1 MSCSLCCL
9 EHLSVTSAECALLCV
24 QLDRLIEV
32 QPSQAQ
38 ALNSQLPPGFM
49 YVPAACLP
57 ADYQEALQLTSPAAL
72 AADGKLPP
80 APLVPPPVSAP
91 NLASADGTR
100 TSSEAG
106 GGGSLPQQAPG
117 AVAAVPGASP
127 QQADGNRAAG
137 PTGPSDGTA
146 ATSAAASGAAQS
158 TPRASTETDE
168 DYEPLAALAGS
179 RAPRGPRDKTPRRPR
194 TSDMTRPGARPGK
207 RGKRGS

>member
-1 MSCSLCCL
+1 VLPG
-9 EHLSVTSAECALLCV
+9 ALTAVPPQPTACRCPV

-57 ADYQEALQLTSPAAL
+57 ANYQAALQLASPTAL
-72 AADGKLPP
+72 AADAKLPH
-80 APLVPPPVSAP
+80 APPSSAP

-100 TSSEAG
+100 SSSEAG
-106 GGGSLPQQAPG
+106 GAGSLPQQSSGAVVAIPNAGPQHADGNHAAISAGAAGSPEGAAPRSATVPG
-117 AVAAVPGASP
+117 AV
-127 QQADGNRAAG
+127 
-137 PTGPSDGTA
+137 
-146 ATSAAASGAAQS
+146 QS
-158 TPRASTETDE
+158 HPRASMETDE